1 MKNSKLEEENIIKDG
16 RNLFRL
22 EKIKKETIDTAIK
35 DKRNICR
42 LKKKE
47 RKRLKT
53 ENNYRYQKS
62 FFTMEM

>member
-1 MKNSKLEEENIIKDG
+1 MMKDSKLEEENKRLIKDG

-42 LKKKE
+42 LKKRKE
-47 RKRLKT
+47 RD
-53 ENNYRYQKS
+53 
-62 FFTMEM
+62 